1 MSDETR
7 SVPDLADDYVLGLLD
22 DNELQAVESALLTD
36 QAMQSAVS
44 DSRERF
50 LELDMTAK
58 PASVPPEMWENISA
72 RLDKSADGTHVLP
85 VAANSNNGSFWRRLA
100 LTASA
105 ASILLAAG
113 LLWSLNNQPDPVVIA
128 ILLDDK
134 GQAQALVEDFGDRS
148 AKVTLLADFA
158 VPEDKVMQVWTLP
171 SKEMGPVS
179 LGLLSTSSTAVLE
192 GPNLP
197 RPRLD
202 QLYEITVE
210 QSGGSPTGRPTGPIL
225 VKGYSKAAR

>member
-1 MSDETR
+1 MSSETR
-7 SVPDLADDYVLGLLD
+7 SIHDLADDYVLGLLE
-22 DNELQAVESALLTD
+22 DNELEAVEAALLTD
-36 QAMQSAVS
+36 QAMQIAVS
-44 DSRERF
+44 NSRERF
-50 LELDMTAK
+50 LELDLTAK
-58 PASVPPEMWENISA
+58 PVPVPPQIWENIAA
-72 RLDKSADGTHVLP
+72 RLDKSADTARVPP
-85 VAANSNNGSFWRRLA
+85 VAANSNNGTFWRRLA

-105 ASILLAAG
+105 ASIFLAAG

-128 ILLDDK
+128 VLLDDK

-179 LGLLSTSSTAVLE
+179 LGLLATSTTAVLD
-192 GPNLP
+192 GPELP
-197 RPRLD
+197 KPHLD

-210 QSGGSPTGRPTGPIL
+210 QRGGSPTGRPTGPIL